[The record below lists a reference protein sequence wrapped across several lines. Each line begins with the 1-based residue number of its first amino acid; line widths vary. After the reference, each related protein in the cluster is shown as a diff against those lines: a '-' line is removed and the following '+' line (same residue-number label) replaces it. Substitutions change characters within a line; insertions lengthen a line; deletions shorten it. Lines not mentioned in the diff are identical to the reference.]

1 MSWDITPSNIRFFFK
16 QTHGPIVG
24 FLACYLLTLLIQM
37 TGFGI
42 AIVIAGI
49 IAGFLVKNNLR
60 AILLTFAAGFIA
72 WLTLFG
78 IMFAFNPSAFI
89 TSWLILSQQ
98 MPGPQLFA
106 CLVGGIITGAGGQLG
121 SLFAEIAFPVTD
133 DLGLPPGPTERVPT
147 EELPRRKRVKR
158 KKTKKKKKS
167 YEP

>member
-1 MSWDITPSNIRFFFK
+1 M
-16 QTHGPIVG
+16 
-24 FLACYLLTLLIQM
+24 LIQM
-37 TGFGI
+37 TGLGI

-49 IAGFLVKNNLR
+49 IAGFLLKNNLR
-60 AILLTFAAGFIA
+60 AILIAFAAGFFA

-78 IMFAFNPSAFI
+78 IMYAINPNAFT

-98 MPGPQLFA
+98 MPAPQLFA

-121 SLFAEIAFPVTD
+121 AMFAEIAFPVTD

-158 KKTKKKKKS
+158 KQKKKKKKKKS
-167 YEP
+167 Y